1 MDYFKE
7 KLDQANQHFL
17 GADGWNDA
25 DGWDDADG
33 SDEGFDGQD
42 MLQAT
47 GHATNESQPYIV
59 IVSNTTTADIFSIEI
74 LNSNVRQFNYNLV
87 AGLSYTYGLPNVS
100 YNTFLS
106 SISAGQHF
114 NVGLVRLIYS
124 NTSQS
129 LAVANTSEVVTV
141 TTNSINGNS
150 VVKTFTPLLDDYQQ
164 IQTQVTLRYDF
175 MVTGLVSLNIARLS
189 AGTTAKVFLFPSA
202 AVNQFKNI
210 KASKTV
216 SKYSDPN
223 VNPFKRAISK

>member
-1 MDYFKE
+1 MSYFNE
-7 KLDQANQHFL
+7 KLDEANQHFL

-25 DGWDDADG
+25 DGWEDADG
-33 SDEGFDGQD
+33 DESFDGQD

-59 IVSNTTTADIFSIEI
+59 IVQNTTTADITNVEV
-74 LNSNVRQFNYNLV
+74 LNSNSRQFGYTV
-87 AGLSYTYGLPNVS
+87 SGLSYNYGLPNLT
-100 YNTFLS
+100 YGTFLS

-189 AGTTAKVFLFPSA
+189 GGTTVKVFLFPSA
-202 AVNQFKNI
+202 AVNQFKTI

-223 VNPFKRAISK
+223 INPFKRAIGK